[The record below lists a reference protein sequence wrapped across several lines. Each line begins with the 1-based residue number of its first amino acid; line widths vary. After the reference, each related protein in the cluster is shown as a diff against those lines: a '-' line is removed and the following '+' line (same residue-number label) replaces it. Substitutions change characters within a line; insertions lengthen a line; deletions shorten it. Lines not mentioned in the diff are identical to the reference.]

1 MALFIF
7 IIFYLLLVVKLQG
20 LATMSSLPPI
30 TEGSPTTV
38 IPNGTLQVNLS
49 TASTMNTTFLG
60 VTSTTESEI
69 TTDLITNMSS
79 LSSQDNHSLKDPANA
94 SLESTTLTDNTERA
108 SVFPLMTKGPE
119 IRKYSNTKMFFLIA
133 VVASGGGIV
142 LTGLVGTCL
151 YRRTRKSKA
160 ERIWIESSS
169 KKHKQGHSLP
179 VASSDSSGEEDT
191 VLYSTIN
198 FIQPPSQPPGNNE
211 ESIQNEVE
219 LNHLYYTVITKPAI
233 SSDSRSVYSQ
243 LKVR

>member
-38 IPNGTLQVNLS
+38 IPNGTLQV
-49 TASTMNTTFLG
+49 LG

-151 YRRTRKSKA
+151 YRYTRKSKA

-169 KKHKQGHSLP
+169 KKHKQGP

-211 ESIQNEVE
+211 ESIQNEVRKSAG
-219 LNHLYYTVITKPAI
+219 LTCTCSYL
-233 SSDSRSVYSQ
+233 SSF
-243 LKVR
+243 

>member
-30 TEGSPTTV
+30 TEGSPTV
-38 IPNGTLQVNLS
+38 IPNGTLQV
-49 TASTMNTTFLG
+49 LG

-108 SVFPLMTKGPE
+108 SE
-119 IRKYSNTKMFFLIA
+119 MFFLIA

-151 YRRTRKSKA
+151 YRRTR
-160 ERIWIESSS
+160 
-169 KKHKQGHSLP
+169 HSLP